1 MRSIRGVHGHLTF
14 DPARFIVETASN
26 WSGGSNNSASER
38 VLDYREIHTMPTP
51 FFSSVAAVPMAVAST
66 GSGAGQALCE
76 GSTIGPASLNG
87 GTATERD
94 LERENR
100 DLNAQVRQLE
110 IQIEAV
116 TQRLNEQELVLL
128 QLRKDI
134 NAVRSTKTRKDSR
147 PSP

>member
-1 MRSIRGVHGHLTF
+1 
-14 DPARFIVETASN
+14 
-26 WSGGSNNSASER
+26 
-38 VLDYREIHTMPTP
+38 MPGP
-51 FFSSVAAVPMAVAST
+51 FSSLAAVQMAVAST
-66 GSGAGQALCE
+66 GSGAGQALRE

-100 DLNAQVRQLE
+100 DLNAQVRKLE

-116 TQRLNEQELVLL
+116 TRRLNEQEPVLL